1 MIYKLKGVMI
11 EKGEC
16 RTFKNDSCMT
26 PIVVK
31 ESDPNLKYP
40 QEIPIE
46 FWNEKSNDLFN
57 AEEGCE
63 VEVEFT
69 ISARLWNDKRFLSL
83 RGRSLNIVTT
93 QVSDGEE
100 PPAQNY
106 DFIPVIDDGEMPF

>member
-57 AEEGCE
+57 AVEGCE

-83 RGRSLNIVTT
+83 RGRSLNIVTE
-93 QVSDGEE
+93 VSDGEE
-100 PPAQNY
+100 TPVPNN
-106 DFIPVIDDGEMPF
+106 DFIPTLDDGEMPF